1 MIPAYII
8 LIDDE
13 VAARIYETE
22 KRTIVVLIGERLLLG
37 KIRIYDVRNCV
48 EIVDK
53 TEIMES
59 IIQVISDLLS

>member
-37 KIRIYDVRNCV
+37 KIRIYAVRNCV